1 MQGYFSE
8 FSVFFKGLS
17 GKMHFEAVRCIII
30 RAPDGNKNV
39 GVEESGDG

>member
-8 FSVFFKGLS
+8 FPIFFKGLS

-30 RAPDGNKNV
+30 HAPDGNKNV